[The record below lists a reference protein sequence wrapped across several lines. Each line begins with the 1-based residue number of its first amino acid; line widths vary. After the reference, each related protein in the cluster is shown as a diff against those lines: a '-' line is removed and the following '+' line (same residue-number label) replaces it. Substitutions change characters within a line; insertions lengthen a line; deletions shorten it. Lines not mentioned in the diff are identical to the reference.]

1 MNSSSRHR
9 RPHKIRR
16 SGRHAAPSQIQNV
29 ADKATKATPAM
40 ALAGVLIAAPHANAA
55 AGAAVK
61 TTTATAGTS
70 TVEANTVETNTVETN
85 TVQART
91 DAVVVRAQASAQA
104 TRRYTVQRGDT
115 LSSIAQRFY
124 GSAGDWN
131 RLYAANRSVL
141 RNPDMIFP
149 GQVLA
154 IPGHLPVAST
164 SPASHGGS
172 TQVTTA
178 SMLSG
183 TLSCGGLEELWEQA
197 GGSSGEAVTA
207 ASIAMAESSGRQFA
221 TGGVGERGYWQIN
234 PNHGSLSTYDPLG
247 NAKAAVIL
255 SDNGQDWSPW
265 TTFTSGAFR
274 GRC

>member
-1 MNSSSRHR
+1 
-9 RPHKIRR
+9 
-16 SGRHAAPSQIQNV
+16 V

-40 ALAGVLIAAPHANAA
+40 ALAGVLVAAPHANAA

-61 TTTATAGTS
+61 TTTAVLQVHDDAVQAGARTAG
-70 TVEANTVETNTVETN
+70 ANAA
-85 TVQART
+85 QART

-141 RNPDMIFP
+141 HDPNMIFP

-197 GGSSGEAVTA
+197 GGSSGEAVMA
-207 ASIAMAESSGRQFA
+207 ASIAMAESSGQQFA

-255 SDNGQDWSPW
+255 SDDGQNWSPW

>member
-40 ALAGVLIAAPHANAA
+40 ALAGVLVAAPHANAA

-61 TTTATAGTS
+61 TTTAVIQVHDDAVQSGTRTAG
-70 TVEANTVETNTVETN
+70 AD
-85 TVQART
+85 TVQVRT
-91 DAVVVRAQASAQA
+91 DAVAYGAAAQA

-164 SPASHGGS
+164 SPPGHGGS

-255 SDNGQDWSPW
+255 SDNGQNWSPW

>member
-1 MNSSSRHR
+1 MNSSPRHR

-40 ALAGVLIAAPHANAA
+40 ALAGVLVAAPHATAA
-55 AGAAVK
+55 AGAAAT
-61 TTTATAGTS
+61 TTTAVIQVHDDAVQSGTRTAGADT
-70 TVEANTVETNTVETN
+70 A
-85 TVQART
+85 QART

-141 RNPDMIFP
+141 RDADMIFP

-154 IPGHLPVAST
+154 IPGQLPVAST

-197 GGSSGEAVTA
+197 GGSSGAAVTA
-207 ASIAMAESSGRQFA
+207 ASIAMAESSGQQFA

-247 NAKAAVIL
+247 NAKAAVII
-255 SDNGQDWSPW
+255 SDNGQNWSPW

>member
-1 MNSSSRHR
+1 VNSSSRHR

-40 ALAGVLIAAPHANAA
+40 ALAGVLVAAPHAHAA

-61 TTTATAGTS
+61 TTTTVLQVHDDAVQSGTRTAGAS
-70 TVEANTVETNTVETN
+70 TA
-85 TVQART
+85 QART

-141 RNPDMIFP
+141 RNPNMIFP

-247 NAKAAVIL
+247 NAKAAVII
-255 SDNGQDWSPW
+255 SDNGQNWSPW

>member
-40 ALAGVLIAAPHANAA
+40 ALAGVLVAAPHAHAA
-55 AGAAVK
+55 ATRSAG
-61 TTTATAGTS
+61 AGT
-70 TVEANTVETNTVETN
+70 A
-85 TVQART
+85 QART

-141 RNPDMIFP
+141 RNPNMIFP

-154 IPGHLPVAST
+154 IPGHRPVAST
-164 SPASHGGS
+164 SPPGHGGA

-183 TLSCGGLEELWEQA
+183 TLSCAGLEELWEQA
-197 GGSSGEAVTA
+197 GGSSGEAVAA

-247 NAKAAVIL
+247 IAKAAVII
-255 SDNGQDWSPW
+255 SGNGQN
-265 TTFTSGAFR
+265 
-274 GRC
+274 

>member
-1 MNSSSRHR
+1 VNSSSRHR

-16 SGRHAAPSQIQNV
+16 SGRHAAPSQIQHV

-40 ALAGVLIAAPHANAA
+40 ALAGVLVAAPHANAA

-61 TTTATAGTS
+61 TTTAVIQVHDDAVQSGARTAG
-70 TVEANTVETNTVETN
+70 ANTA
-85 TVQART
+85 QART
-91 DAVVVRAQASAQA
+91 DAVVVRAQASTQA
-104 TRRYTVQRGDT
+104 ARRYTVQQGDT

-124 GSAGDWN
+124 GSTGDWN
-131 RLYAANRSVL
+131 RLFAANRSVL
-141 RNPDMIFP
+141 RNPNMIFP

-183 TLSCGGLEELWEQA
+183 TLSCRGLEELWEQA

-207 ASIAMAESSGRQFA
+207 ASIAMAESSGQQFA

-247 NAKAAVIL
+247 NAKAAVII
-255 SDNGQDWSPW
+255 SDDGQNWSPW

>member
-1 MNSSSRHR
+1 VNSSSRHR

-61 TTTATAGTS
+61 TTTVTAGTS
-70 TVEANTVETNTVETN
+70 TVETNTAETS

-104 TRRYTVQRGDT
+104 TRSYTVQRGDT

-247 NAKAAVIL
+247 NAKAAVII
-255 SDNGQDWSPW
+255 SDSGQDWSPW

>member
-1 MNSSSRHR
+1 M
-9 RPHKIRR
+9 
-16 SGRHAAPSQIQNV
+16 

-61 TTTATAGTS
+61 TATATAGTS
-70 TVEANTVETNTVETN
+70 TVETNTVETN

-149 GQVLA
+149 GQVLT
-154 IPGHLPVAST
+154 IP
-164 SPASHGGS
+164 
-172 TQVTTA
+172 
-178 SMLSG
+178 
-183 TLSCGGLEELWEQA
+183 
-197 GGSSGEAVTA
+197 
-207 ASIAMAESSGRQFA
+207 
-221 TGGVGERGYWQIN
+221 
-234 PNHGSLSTYDPLG
+234 
-247 NAKAAVIL
+247 
-255 SDNGQDWSPW
+255 
-265 TTFTSGAFR
+265 
-274 GRC
+274 

>member
-1 MNSSSRHR
+1 M
-9 RPHKIRR
+9 
-16 SGRHAAPSQIQNV
+16 

-40 ALAGVLIAAPHANAA
+40 ALAGVLAAAPHANAA
-55 AGAAVK
+55 AGAVPA
-61 TTTATAGTS
+61 TTTMVQTSAGATQAGIQ
-70 TVEANTVETNTVETN
+70 AGIQA
-85 TVQART
+85 VQART
-91 DAVVVRAQASAQA
+91 DAVVVRARASAQA
-104 TRRYTVQRGDT
+104 TRHYTVQRGDT

-141 RNPDMIFP
+141 HNPDMIFP

-154 IPGHLPVAST
+154 IPGHLPVAIT
-164 SPASHGGS
+164 SPPGHGGS

-183 TLSCGGLEELWEQA
+183 TLNCGGLEELWEQA
-197 GGSSGEAVTA
+197 GGSSGAAVMA
-207 ASIAMAESSGRQFA
+207 ASIAMAESSGQQFA

-255 SDNGQDWSPW
+255 SDDGQNWSPW

>member
-40 ALAGVLIAAPHANAA
+40 ALAGVLVAAPHAHAA

-61 TTTATAGTS
+61 TTTAVMQVHDDAVQSGTRSAGAGT
-70 TVEANTVETNTVETN
+70 
-85 TVQART
+85 VQVRT
-91 DAVVVRAQASAQA
+91 DAVAVRAQASAQA

-164 SPASHGGS
+164 SPPGHGGS

-197 GGSSGEAVTA
+197 GGSSGDGRHGRFDRHGRIVRPPVRHRRRGGARLLADQPESRLAVHLRSA
-207 ASIAMAESSGRQFA
+207 GQRQGGRHHLRQWPEL
-221 TGGVGERGYWQIN
+221 V
-234 PNHGSLSTYDPLG
+234 
-247 NAKAAVIL
+247 AVDHL
-255 SDNGQDWSPW
+255 H
-265 TTFTSGAFR
+265 
-274 GRC
+274 

>member
-1 MNSSSRHR
+1 MSEANAVNPSSRHR

-40 ALAGVLIAAPHANAA
+40 ALAGVLVAAPHANAA

-61 TTTATAGTS
+61 TTTAGTSTAGT
-70 TVEANTVETNTVETN
+70 NTG
-85 TVQART
+85 QART

-124 GSAGDWN
+124 GSSGDWN

-149 GQVLA
+149 GQVLV

-164 SPASHGGS
+164 SPPGHGGS

-207 ASIAMAESSGRQFA
+207 ASIAMAESSGQQFA

-247 NAKAAVIL
+247 NAKAAVII
-255 SDNGQDWSPW
+255 SDNGQNWSPW

>member
-1 MNSSSRHR
+1 VNSSSRHR

-16 SGRHAAPSQIQNV
+16 SGRHAAPSQIQHV

-40 ALAGVLIAAPHANAA
+40 ALAGVLVAAPHANAA

-61 TTTATAGTS
+61 TTTAAIQVHDDAVQSGARTAG
-70 TVEANTVETNTVETN
+70 ANTA
-85 TVQART
+85 QART
-91 DAVVVRAQASAQA
+91 DAVVVRAQASTQA
-104 TRRYTVQRGDT
+104 ARRYTVQRGDT

-124 GSAGDWN
+124 GSTGDWN
-131 RLYAANRSVL
+131 RLFAANRSVL
-141 RNPDMIFP
+141 RNPNMIFP

-197 GGSSGEAVTA
+197 GGSSGAAVTA

-247 NAKAAVIL
+247 NAKAAVII
-255 SDNGQDWSPW
+255 SDNGQNWSPW

>member
-1 MNSSSRHR
+1 
-9 RPHKIRR
+9 
-16 SGRHAAPSQIQNV
+16 
-29 ADKATKATPAM
+29 
-40 ALAGVLIAAPHANAA
+40 
-55 AGAAVK
+55 
-61 TTTATAGTS
+61 
-70 TVEANTVETNTVETN
+70 
-85 TVQART
+85 
-91 DAVVVRAQASAQA
+91 VVVRAQASAQA

-124 GSAGDWN
+124 GSAGDWS

-164 SPASHGGS
+164 SPPGHGGS
-172 TQVTTA
+172 TRVTTA

-197 GGSSGEAVTA
+197 GGSSGAAATA

-247 NAKAAVIL
+247 NAKAAVII
-255 SDNGQDWSPW
+255 SDNGQNWSPW

>member
-1 MNSSSRHR
+1 VNSSSRHR

-40 ALAGVLIAAPHANAA
+40 ALAGVLVAAPHAHSG
-55 AGAAVK
+55 AGAAVT
-61 TTTATAGTS
+61 TTTAAIQVHDDAVQSGTHSAGADTAR
-70 TVEANTVETNTVETN
+70 
-85 TVQART
+85 ART

-124 GSAGDWN
+124 GSAGDWS

-141 RNPDMIFP
+141 RNPNMIFP

-247 NAKAAVIL
+247 NAKAAVII
-255 SDNGQDWSPW
+255 SGNGQNWSPW